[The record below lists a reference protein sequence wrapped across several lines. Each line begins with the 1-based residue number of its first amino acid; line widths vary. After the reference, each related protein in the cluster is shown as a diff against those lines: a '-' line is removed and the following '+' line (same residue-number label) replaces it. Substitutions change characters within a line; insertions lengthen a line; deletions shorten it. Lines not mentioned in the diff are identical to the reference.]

1 MIETL
6 CSTVRTKTAP
16 LNKLGQSI
24 ILSVFYAQQSNR
36 INVET
41 VTDTVAVSLLFIV
54 MAQGYINHPLP
65 PRSSRGPA
73 SLPDQVTVTLE
84 GMWICQWQCV
94 LEWHSVSL
102 SVSVCLSVRDSVS
115 WSDSVS
121 LSVMVCFSL
130 SVSLLVQMSQSLLK
144 INESVT
150 SLSAWLSF
158 RVCQWQYVIGRWEAV
173 NKFISESVSV
183 ALSVSLSMVIFRI
196 LCESVCFC

>member
-1 MIETL
+1 MNTILTFCPALSEDLEKYIDFPLSPVHQESTAMIETL

-84 GMWICQWQCV
+84 GM
-94 LEWHSVSL
+94 
-102 SVSVCLSVRDSVS
+102 
-115 WSDSVS
+115 
-121 LSVMVCFSL
+121 
-130 SVSLLVQMSQSLLK
+130 
-144 INESVT
+144 
-150 SLSAWLSF
+150 
-158 RVCQWQYVIGRWEAV
+158 
-173 NKFISESVSV
+173 
-183 ALSVSLSMVIFRI
+183 
-196 LCESVCFC
+196 

>member
-41 VTDTVAVSLLFIV
+41 VTDTVAASLLFIV

-84 GMWICQWQCV
+84 GM
-94 LEWHSVSL
+94 
-102 SVSVCLSVRDSVS
+102 
-115 WSDSVS
+115 
-121 LSVMVCFSL
+121 
-130 SVSLLVQMSQSLLK
+130 
-144 INESVT
+144 
-150 SLSAWLSF
+150 
-158 RVCQWQYVIGRWEAV
+158 
-173 NKFISESVSV
+173 
-183 ALSVSLSMVIFRI
+183 
-196 LCESVCFC
+196 

>member
-94 LEWHSVSL
+94 LECILLVCL
-102 SVSVCLSVRDSVS
+102 SVSVCQRQCVLEWQCKSVS
-115 WSDSVS
+115 DGVFQFVSVI
-121 LSVMVCFSL
+121 
-130 SVSLLVQMSQSLLK
+130 VSA
-144 INESVT
+144 NESK
-150 SLSAWLSF
+150 SSQN
-158 RVCQWQYVIGRWEAV
+158 QWDGDKFVSMIVI
-173 NKFISESVSV
+173 
-183 ALSVSLSMVIFRI
+183 
-196 LCESVCFC
+196 